1 MVPNYVIGRLR
12 RFTTES
18 RQRLKA
24 VSRCKNHFI
33 NKTMPAISTTRLS
46 LIITLILVNFIP
58 ARSGERT
65 SKINLQGNPV
75 DIWSFDDGLNNE
87 WDSFQGKYEFVPGI
101 KGNALK
107 LDGFRTFV
115 KTSVSDQKDIAD
127 GFTVESWI
135 SLARYPWSWSPVID
149 CTGDGTKGFFFGID
163 HMGHVGIRVAAGN
176 AWHEVSSEKSIPLRE
191 WVHIAA
197 VFRANE
203 QITLYIDQQEVGS
216 VNIEGA
222 FTYLEKGSNATIGR
236 NNNLQLWE
244 EPQLT
249 NNGTYF
255 FLDGLLDEISI
266 SAEVKFGNEIGESLS
281 MVRKSSAATILSERG
296 KFPKGP
302 AGPGTFGAF
311 YTRLDYYKEWDD
323 MWRVSDMPDV
333 FVRFDNSPVQL
344 IFWRGNSFV
353 PCWVSENDIWYTNE
367 WLETWGSDVQSCAEP
382 IMDRHGRYAH
392 VRIVEAN
399 DARVVIHWRYALAD
413 AFYDF
418 AAVSDDGRGEW
429 CDEYHTI
436 YPDQVGIRKMELH
449 YSKPERKHDW
459 VEQIVLTQPGKY
471 PYDLIEKNSI
481 TLVNMQGDVRDYTWD
496 ENLKVEM
503 PEPKQANISYVNLK
517 SEYKPF
523 FIISP
528 GAVNTVEGKW
538 GSPFFRTYAANQAS
552 KKYRPDSVPSA
563 YGWWNHWPV
572 AQIPGDGRWVETPD
586 KPGHFN
592 LTTFVQ
598 WQDYSKTDKT
608 RTRIMLQGM
617 TNKEAVDLV
626 PLAKSWLNA
635 PELMIS
641 TDGYQG
647 GKYDESERA
656 YILEKVDHSNTSP
669 LQFVINGS
677 AESPIIHPAF
687 IIKNSNRGKSRVIV
701 NNKTLNR
708 NQVKQGIRTTSES
721 EDLIVWLKMESRE
734 NIQITLE

>member
-1 MVPNYVIGRLR
+1 MIPCG
-12 RFTTES
+12 
-18 RQRLKA
+18 
-24 VSRCKNHFI
+24 KNHFI
-33 NKTMPAISTTRLS
+33 TKTMPAISTTRLS
-46 LIITLILVNFIP
+46 LIITLIFVSFAP
-58 ARSGERT
+58 ARSGKGT
-65 SKINLQGNPV
+65 SKINLQRDPI
-75 DIWSFDDGLNNE
+75 DLWSFDDGLSNKS
-87 WDSFQGKYEFVPGI
+87 DSFYGKYEFVQGI
-101 KGNALK
+101 TGNALK

-115 KTSVSDQKDIAD
+115 KTFVSDQEELAD

-135 SLARYPWSWSPVID
+135 ALARYPWSWSPVID
-149 CTGDGTKGFFFGID
+149 CTVNGTKGFFFGID
-163 HMGHVGIRVAAGN
+163 HMGHIGLRVAAGDV
-176 AWHEVSSEKSIPLRE
+176 WHEVHSDAKMLLRE

-197 VFRANE
+197 VFKAND

-216 VNIEGA
+216 AKIEGA
-222 FTYLEKGSNATIGR
+222 YSHPEKGSNATIGR
-236 NNNLQLWE
+236 NTNVQQWE

-249 NNGTYF
+249 STETYF

-266 SAEVKFGNEIGESLS
+266 SAKVKSENEIGESLS
-281 MVRKSSAATILSERG
+281 MVRKSSAAVSLSERG
-296 KFPKGP
+296 VFPKGP
-302 AGPGTFGAF
+302 VGPGTFGAF
-311 YTRLDYYKEWDD
+311 HTRLDYYKEWDD
-323 MWRVSDMPDV
+323 MWRVSDKPDV
-333 FVRFDNSPVQL
+333 FVRFDDSPVQL

-382 IMDRHGRYAH
+382 IMDRQGRYAH
-392 VRIVEAN
+392 VRIIEN
-399 DARVVIHWRYALAD
+399 NEARVVIHWRYALAD

-429 CDEYHTI
+429 CDEYHII

-459 VEQIVLTQPGKY
+459 VEQIVLTPPGKY

-481 TLVNMQGDVRDYTWD
+481 TLVNMQGDFRDYTWD

-528 GAVNTVEGKW
+528 DPVNTVEGTW
-538 GSPFFRTYAANQAS
+538 ESPFFRTYAANQAS
-552 KKYRPDSVPSA
+552 KKYRPDSVPSV

-572 AQIPGDGRWVETPD
+572 AQIPGDGRWVQTPD

-598 WQDYSKTDKT
+598 WQDYNKTDKT

-617 TNKEAVDLV
+617 TSKEAVDLV
-626 PLAKSWLNA
+626 PLAQSWLNA

-641 TDGYQG
+641 TDGYRG
-647 GKYDESERA
+647 GNYDASERA
-656 YILEKVDHSNTSP
+656 YMLEKVDLNSGSP
-669 LQFVINGS
+669 LQLTIKCSV
-677 AESPIIHPAF
+677 ESPIINPAF
-687 IIKNSNRGKSRVIV
+687 IINNWNKSKPMIIV
-701 NNKTLNR
+701 NNKALER
-708 NQVKQGIRTTSES
+708 DLVRQGIRSTPHHD
-721 EDLIVWLKMESRE
+721 DLIVWLKLESKE
-734 NIQITLE
+734 DIQITLE

>member
-1 MVPNYVIGRLR
+1 
-12 RFTTES
+12 
-18 RQRLKA
+18 
-24 VSRCKNHFI
+24 
-33 NKTMPAISTTRLS
+33 MPTISTSRFS
-46 LIITLILVNFIP
+46 LIITLICVSFMP
-58 ARSGERT
+58 ARSDERT
-65 SKINLQGNPV
+65 SKIKHQRNPV
-75 DIWSFDDGLNNE
+75 DIWSFDDGLNME
-87 WDSFQGKYEFVPGI
+87 SDSFHGKYEFVPGI
-101 KGNALK
+101 NGKALK

-115 KTSVSDQKDIAD
+115 KTSVSDQKDLAD

-149 CTGDGTKGFFFGID
+149 CTGNGTKGFFFGID
-163 HMGHVGIRVAAGN
+163 HLGHVGLRVAGGN
-176 AWHEVSSEKSIPLRE
+176 AWHEIRSEATMPLRE

-197 VFRANE
+197 VFKANE
-203 QITLYIDQQEVGS
+203 QITLYIDQQEVGLAN
-216 VNIEGA
+216 VVGA
-222 FTYLEKGSNATIGR
+222 YTYVEKGSTATIGR
-236 NNNLQLWE
+236 NHNLQVWE
-244 EPQLT
+244 EPQLK

-266 SAEVKFGNEIGESLS
+266 SAEVKSGNEIGESLS
-281 MVRKSSAATILSERG
+281 KVRKSSAASLLSERG
-296 KFPKGP
+296 IFPKGQV
-302 AGPGTFGAF
+302 GPGTFGAF
-311 YTRLDYYKEWDD
+311 HTRLEYYKEWDD

-333 FVRFDNSPVQL
+333 FVRFDHSPVQL
-344 IFWRGNSFV
+344 VFWRGNSFV

-392 VRIVEAN
+392 VRIIENN

-429 CDEYHTI
+429 CDEYHII

-471 PYDLIEKNSI
+471 PQDLIEPKSI
-481 TLVNMQGDVRDYTWD
+481 SLVNMRGEVKDYTWD
-496 ENLKVEM
+496 ENLKVQM
-503 PEPKQANISYVNLK
+503 PEPMKANISYVNLK

-523 FIISP
+523 FIIPPDS
-528 GAVNTVEGKW
+528 VNTVEGQW
-538 GSPFFRTYAANQAS
+538 DSPFFRTYAANQAS

-598 WQDYSKTDKT
+598 WQDYNKTEKT

-626 PLAKSWLNA
+626 PLASSWLNA
-635 PELMIS
+635 PELVIS
-641 TDGYQG
+641 GQSYQG
-647 GKYDESERA
+647 GKFDESERA
-656 YILEKVDHSNTSP
+656 YMLEKVDQSTPSP

-677 AESPIIHPAF
+677 TESAIINPAF
-687 IIKNSNRGKSRVIV
+687 IIQNWNKRKARVLV
-701 NNKTLNR
+701 NNKAL
-708 NQVKQGIRTTSES
+708 QPDLLKQGIRTTPYG
-721 EDLIVWLKMESRE
+721 EDLIVWIKLESRE
-734 NIQITLE
+734 SIQVSLE